1 MKSNKSNKRLIG
13 SSLSVLLLI
22 GVTACCWY
30 INSSV
35 NQYRLEVM
43 QVGDSGYG
51 YRVYQEEQV
60 IILQPFIP
68 VIPGRKAFQTEQDAL
83 HLGSIV
89 LERIKAGDD
98 FAVSKADLKEL
109 GILN

>member
-1 MKSNKSNKRLIG
+1 MKSNKRLVTI
-13 SSLSVLLLI
+13 SFSIVSLI
-22 GVTACCWY
+22 GVAVCCWY

-35 NQYRLEVM
+35 NRYRLEVM

-51 YRVYQEEQV
+51 YKVYQEEQV

>member
-1 MKSNKSNKRLIG
+1 MKSNKRLVTI
-13 SSLSVLLLI
+13 SFSIVSLI
-22 GVTACCWY
+22 GVTTCCWY

-35 NQYRLEVM
+35 NRYCLEVM

-51 YRVYQEEQV
+51 YRVYQGEQV
-60 IILQPFIP
+60 IIVQPFIP